1 MSSDHSLRNK
11 NSPVAI
17 VGAGIFG
24 LSSAVH
30 LAQRGFTNITI
41 FDKQPYHKSKYSF
54 DDGCDAASADTNK
67 IIRAAYG
74 DEKIYQDLT
83 LEALKHWE
91 EWNEYLI
98 RGNDL
103 PAGMSTDDRIYVNTG
118 NLHFTDESDLTEF
131 EKKSLRNISQAGLGH
146 TQYNL
151 NDPEEVSRAHREGRG
166 QYVDAFRRGKDGKHH
181 GLFDAI
187 GGFVYAD
194 KACRFAL
201 HKAERLGVKL
211 VLGDPQGVFQEFE
224 ESGGRVTGIKTAD
237 GLVHPA
243 AVTLIACGGW
253 TPDILPE
260 IDGLCETTAGSL
272 AFIQIPKES
281 PLFHKYSP
289 DRFPVW
295 QYKTWCGPEGNMYG
309 FPVDEHGCMKL
320 GYRGT
325 KYTYPQVRK
334 GGQTRS
340 VPITK
345 WTSPSIHGIP
355 KMSVRMLR
363 RFLDTYM
370 PELRENRI
378 SISGTRLCWYTDS
391 FDNQFV
397 IDHVPQRP
405 GVVVATGGS
414 GHAFKFLPVI
424 GKFVADV
431 IEGNRNKQDI
441 LKTWQW
447 RKVDPLQTPVNILM
461 EGMDGS
467 RALQNVEIHDEQDLD
482 LSLASKL

>member
-1 MSSDHSLRNK
+1 MSSDHSLKNK
-11 NSPVAI
+11 NLPVAI

-24 LSSAVH
+24 LSSAIH
-30 LAQRGFTNITI
+30 LAQRGFTNVTI
-41 FDKQPYHKSKYSF
+41 FDKQPYQKSKYSF
-54 DDGCDAASADTNK
+54 EDGCDAASADTNK

-91 EWNEYLI
+91 EWNEYLT
-98 RGNDL
+98 RGSDL
-103 PAGMSTDDRIYVNTG
+103 PPGMSTDDRIYVNTG
-118 NLHFTDESDLTEF
+118 NLHVTDESVLTEF
-131 EKKSLRNISQAGLGH
+131 EKRSLENISQSGLGH

-151 NDPEEVSRAHREGRG
+151 NDPEEVCRANREGRG
-166 QYVDAFRRGKDGKHH
+166 QYIGAFRRGQDEKYR
-181 GLFDAI
+181 GLFDSI

-211 VLGDPQGVFQEFE
+211 VLGDPQGVFQRFE
-224 ESGGRVTGIKTAD
+224 ESGGRVTGIETAD
-237 GLVHPA
+237 GLIHPA
-243 AVTLIACGGW
+243 AATIIACGGW

-260 IDGLCETTAGSL
+260 MDGLCETTAGSL

-281 PLFHKYSP
+281 PLLHKYSP

-295 QYKTWCGPEGNMYG
+295 QYKTWGGPEGNMYG

-325 KYTYPQVRK
+325 KYTHPKVRR
-334 GGQTRS
+334 GGQARS
-340 VPITK
+340 TPITK
-345 WTSPSIHGIP
+345 WTSPSINGVPTLSI
-355 KMSVRMLR
+355 RMLR

-370 PELRENRI
+370 PELREHGI
-378 SISGTRLCWYTDS
+378 GISGTRLCWYTDS

-424 GKFVADV
+424 GRFVADV
-431 IEGNRNKQDI
+431 VEGSKASQDM

-447 RKVDPLQTPVNILM
+447 RKPDPSQTPVNVLM
-461 EGMDGS
+461 EGMDS
-467 RALQNVEIHDEQDLD
+467 PRALQNVEMQDDEALKTE
-482 LSLASKL
+482 LAYKL